1 MNNIITWCNANN
13 GFLTA
18 VLSVVGLLLSLIAII
33 VSIRTARLPYKKK
46 LKLSSSMDVA
56 FAKNTISGKIKSE
69 IVGISVNAA
78 NIGSRNINIT
88 YLGIIV
94 KDKSLAGKKQKMTKI
109 RDVVTGTGIVAP
121 TEIKT
126 ELYQKNDLLYSLS
139 LVGKNAKIYIYATD
153 SEGKDYYKYLGY
165 AEKLAKSLST
175 K

>member
-1 MNNIITWCNANN
+1 MNDIITWCNANN

-18 VLSVVGLLLSLIAII
+18 VLSVVGLLLSIIAIT
-33 VSIRTARLPYKKK
+33 VSINAARLPYKKK
-46 LKLSSSMDVA
+46 LKLSSSMDVR
-56 FAKNTISGKIKSE
+56 FEKVNDKVKSK

-88 YLGIIV
+88 YLGIMV
-94 KDKSLAGKKQKMTKI
+94 KDKSLSGKTQKMTKI
-109 RDVVTGTGIVAP
+109 RDTITGTGIIAP

-126 ELYQKNDLLYSLS
+126 ELYSKDDLLNSLS

-153 SEGKDYYKYLGY
+153 SESKDYYKYLGY
-165 AEKLAKSLST
+165 TEKLAISLST